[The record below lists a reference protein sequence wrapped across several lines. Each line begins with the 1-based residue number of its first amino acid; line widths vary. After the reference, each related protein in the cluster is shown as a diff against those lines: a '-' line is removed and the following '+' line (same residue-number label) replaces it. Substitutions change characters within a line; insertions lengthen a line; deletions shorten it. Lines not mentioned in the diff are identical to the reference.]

1 MNKIVLS
8 SALTALLAL
17 TFSGCSSD
25 PKPTKEEVAI
35 TECTIDKV
43 EAPKWACGM
52 VNGFDDMYTATGTA
66 KMSKAGAGFS
76 RKNAMA
82 DGRSNLAHQIELE
95 VKAKI
100 TQFAGTTGIGAD
112 ETVDASITQVSKQVA
127 HVTLKGSKQLGYW
140 QHPENSDIYVL
151 MGVTKDS
158 VNESATEQ
166 VHSSLGNQNAQWQQ
180 FQAKQ
185 ALEGLDKDTADK

>member
-8 SALTALLAL
+8 STLTALLAL

-25 PKPTKEEVAI
+25 PKPTKEEVAVA
-35 TECTIDKV
+35 ECTIDKV
-43 EAPKWACGM
+43 EAPKWTCGM
-52 VNGFDDMYTATGTA
+52 VVGFDDMYTATGTA

-127 HVTLKGSKQLGYW
+127 NVTLKGSKQLGYW

-185 ALEGLDKDTADK
+185 ALEGLDKDTAK